1 MRHRKQ
7 VFKLRGMWLPNKMG
21 IQAGISNQ
29 CQIFSNKALPVQSPS
44 RQAPFVSP
52 SLPRL
57 GCAIALCTPSRTRR
71 SRSAL
76 AAAASHSAAPA
87 PPPPAAPPPSWGPRQ
102 GHATVTGAASSSAPA
117 LTAASGG
124 APGRCC
130 VTDPV
135 TGTASVAATGVVTQ
149 AATASVP
156 RCGPVHIIG
165 GSRVR
170 CASQT
175 SAS

>member
-7 VFKLRGMWLPNKMG
+7 VFKLRGMRVPNKIG
-21 IQAGISNQ
+21 LHAGTGNQ
-29 CQIFSNKALPVQSPS
+29 CQIFSVHSPS

-52 SLPRL
+52 SPPRL
-57 GCAIALCTPSRTRR
+57 GCAIALCTPSQTRQ

-76 AAAASHSAAPA
+76 AAAASHYAAPA

-102 GHATVTGAASSSAPA
+102 GHVTVTGAASSSAHA
-117 LTAASGG
+117 LTAASAG
-124 APGRCC
+124 AAGRCC

-149 AATASVP
+149 PATASVP
-156 RCGPVHIIG
+156 RCGPVHITG
-165 GSRVR
+165 GSRV
-170 CASQT
+170 
-175 SAS
+175 